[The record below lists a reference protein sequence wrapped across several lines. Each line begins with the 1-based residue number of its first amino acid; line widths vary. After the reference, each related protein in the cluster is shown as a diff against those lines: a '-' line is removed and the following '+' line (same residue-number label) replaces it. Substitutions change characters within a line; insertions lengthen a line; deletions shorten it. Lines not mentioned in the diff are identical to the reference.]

1 MPTRPDKIVFKRGFY
16 ALTENGIKFTQ
27 REIGVPKHCFVYN
40 GEVDS
45 HTTEFVTIDE
55 ILKSVNIN
63 YDELINTDE
72 Q

>member
-1 MPTRPDKIVFKRGFY
+1 MGSNSIY
-16 ALTENGIKFTQ
+16 ALTENGIKFAQ

-45 HTTEFVTIDE
+45 HTTDFVTIDE

-63 YDELINTDE
+63 YDELIGIDE
-72 Q
+72 